1 MSSISLN
8 KFGEN
13 VPVTSIVAISQAAVG
28 FGVGLLLADKLGRTA
43 RQRTALAL
51 IGAGAATILP
61 FVPGSSAKP
70 LPCPTGAWNA
80 ASRASAA
87 TPGSPMERKP
97 IRLILASG
105 SPRRKDLLNEAGLT
119 FSIES
124 AQVVELS
131 GIEWTARELCLANAE
146 LKAGEVAY
154 RIPDA
159 VVLGPIPSWLW
170 MIASLAN
177 PPIST
182 RPAQCSRRSVAASTR
197 FSPEF
202 ASCTGKATA
211 CAGFSKPPAY
221 SFARWRMSISTTI
234 SPPSTPWTRGA
245 YAAQE
250 DNGRLITC
258 IEGLMSN
265 VIGLPIERVLD
276 ALTEHFPQTLTPKPQ
291 D

>member
-1 MSSISLN
+1 
-8 KFGEN
+8 
-13 VPVTSIVAISQAAVG
+13 
-28 FGVGLLLADKLGRTA
+28 
-43 RQRTALAL
+43 
-51 IGAGAATILP
+51 
-61 FVPGSSAKP
+61 
-70 LPCPTGAWNA
+70 
-80 ASRASAA
+80 
-87 TPGSPMERKP
+87 MERKP

-105 SPRRKDLLNEAGLT
+105 SPRRKDLLHEAGLA

-146 LKAGEVAY
+146 LKAGEVAH

-159 VVLGPIPSWLW
+159 VVLGADTVVALDDRVFGKPADLDEARA
-170 MIASLAN
+170 ML
-177 PPIST
+177 ST
-182 RPAQCSRRSVAASTR
+182 LCGRVHEVFTGVCLMHRESNRVCRFLEATRVQFRPLEDVDLDDYLSTVH
-197 FSPEF
+197 
-202 ASCTGKATA
+202 TLDKA
-211 CAGFSKPPAY
+211 
-221 SFARWRMSISTTI
+221 
-234 SPPSTPWTRGA
+234 GA